1 MKRTQIIQQYV
12 WGGERD
18 AIVQYS
24 EKFRRMMVQKLAN
37 PEGPSAGALAEEV
50 GVSQS
55 TLSRWL
61 REAGRIEKRNGNT
74 ISTHTERTMMAKRP
88 QDWSSEEKL
97 NIIIEAASVSEEE
110 LGAFLRRKGLHKA
123 QLEQWRSMMLSG
135 LTKQPGRSS
144 KKSPEARKIRALE
157 KELNR
162 KEKALAEAAALLVLQ
177 KKAQALLGGE
187 DDDTKRSNGK

>member
-1 MKRTQIIQQYV
+1 
-12 WGGERD
+12 
-18 AIVQYS
+18 
-24 EKFRRMMVQKLAN
+24 MVQKLAN

-61 REAGRIEKRNGNT
+61 REAGRIEKRNGNS